1 MPVSDISDI
10 CPNPTVTNVIFFAR
24 PHDKIIRNRYLFRKR
39 CFSQQMNNMIDRL
52 LLVLFCSMIL
62 LTNHVGEYSS
72 VYIVI
77 AVTLAAIDY
86 YLESERA
93 SLILFILSI
102 IGSLFLPDAFFFL
115 PITTYGLF
123 DGRYRWFSVLSAVPL
138 MIHLTNYPSLIFA
151 MPALFLLS
159 AYLSIATSA
168 AQKRIRDNNTLRD
181 LNAEKQNALEQAN
194 QEILQSKDFEVHSAT
209 LEERNR
215 IAREMH
221 DSIGHVLT
229 SALLQTGALITTC
242 TDESMKAPLTD
253 LKNSLSDGMNQVRS
267 SIHDLYEESEDLYTS
282 VQTIIRN
289 FSFCPVKLLYNLDTV
304 PDRPIRNTFIAV
316 IKESLSNIARHSDA
330 TEAIVSLR
338 EHPALYQLS
347 VRDNGS
353 VIGSSVGD
361 LEKSRGMG
369 LLGIEKRVENLK
381 GNVVFRKQGGFEVFL
396 SVPKEQA

>member
-1 MPVSDISDI
+1 
-10 CPNPTVTNVIFFAR
+10 
-24 PHDKIIRNRYLFRKR
+24 
-39 CFSQQMNNMIDRL
+39 MNNLIDRL
-52 LLVLFCSMIL
+52 LLLLFCSTIL

-72 VYIVI
+72 VYILV
-77 AVTLAAIDY
+77 AVTLAAIDF

-102 IGSLFLPDAFFFL
+102 IGSLFLSEAFFFL
-115 PITTYGLF
+115 PLITYGLF
-123 DGRYRWFSVLSAVPL
+123 EGRYRWLSVLSAVPFI
-138 MIHLTNYPSLIFA
+138 IHLTNYPVWIVA
-151 MPALFLLS
+151 MPTLFLLS
-159 AYLSIATSA
+159 AYLSIATSTA
-168 AQKRIRDNNTLRD
+168 EKRIRDNNALRD
-181 LNAEKQNALEQAN
+181 LNAEKQLALEKAN
-194 QEILQSKDFEVHSAT
+194 QELMERKDFEVHSAT

>member
-1 MPVSDISDI
+1 M
-10 CPNPTVTNVIFFAR
+10 TNVISFICRHGKMMKSDILTVAWEFFS
-24 PHDKIIRNRYLFRKR
+24 KMNR
-39 CFSQQMNNMIDRL
+39 MIDRL
-52 LLVLFCSMIL
+52 LLLLFCSMAL
-62 LTNHVGEYSS
+62 LTKNVNEYSS
-72 VYIVI
+72 VYILVAI
-77 AVTLAAIDY
+77 TLVAIDFY
-86 YLESERA
+86 FESERV

-102 IGSLFLPDAFFFL
+102 IGSVFLPDAFFCL
-115 PITTYGLF
+115 PLIIYGLF
-123 DGRYRWFSVLSAVPL
+123 GGRYRWLSLLALIPFFV
-138 MIHLTNYPSLIFA
+138 HLPDYSTWAFA

-159 AYLSIATSA
+159 AYLSLSTA
-168 AQKRIRDNNTLRD
+168 ASEKRIRDNNALRD
-181 LNAEKQNALEQAN
+181 LNAEKQLELEQAN
-194 QEILQSKDFEVHSAT
+194 QELMERKDFEVHAAT

-215 IAREMH
+215 IARELH